1 MLFWA
6 RGNGFGPFCHMMLR
20 LVKGT
25 KKKLNKY
32 DLTTMKN
39 VTNIIWLLFH
49 VFDWPA
55 IIIIECEK
63 YISR

>member
-1 MLFWA
+1 
-6 RGNGFGPFCHMMLR
+6 MMLR

-39 VTNIIWLLFH
+39 VRNIIWLLFH

-63 YISR
+63 YI